1 MTFAIIGAII
11 ALILLVTILRRVK
24 RWFRRFNDKFLE

>member
-11 ALILLVTILRRVK
+11 ALILLVVILRRVQ